1 FKNYGRSAGASLSH
15 PHSQLIAMPM
25 VPIRVAQEMEGA
37 QRHFEYKERCVF
49 CDMVREELRTKKRVI
64 AESEAFVAFEPYAS
78 RFPFETWILPKAH
91 EGHFEKI
98 NGAGVADLAA
108 TIKAVM
114 TKLRNVLND
123 PALNLLVHTTPI
135 QKAETPYYH
144 WHIEIMPKLTHTAGF
159 EWGTGCYINPIPPER
174 AAELL
179 NNGNGQDKK

>member
-1 FKNYGRSAGASLSH
+1 
-15 PHSQLIAMPM
+15 
-25 VPIRVAQEMEGA
+25 
-37 QRHFEYKERCVF
+37 
-49 CDMVREELRTKKRVI
+49 
-64 AESEAFVAFEPYAS
+64 
-78 RFPFETWILPKAH
+78 
-91 EGHFEKI
+91 
-98 NGAGVADLAA
+98 
-108 TIKAVM
+108 
-114 TKLRNVLND
+114 VLND